1 MEVCEQ
7 SEGGHQPVLLDEVI
21 QRMEPKAGERYVDA
35 TFGGGGHTRALLEV
49 DASIEVIAFDRDP
62 DAQLRARSLSELF
75 GERFQLHSRNFS
87 EISNLAPQTFDAV
100 LFDFGLSSFQLDTA
114 NRGFSFREDAP
125 LDMRMN
131 PRAGQSAADFLE
143 NASEFELIRAVRQYG
158 EEKRWRRVVAAIIQA
173 RGSGQLLRTH
183 SFAHLVSD
191 AVGPQPYGR
200 QLRHPATR
208 TFQGVRIAVN
218 DELVAIEKALPA
230 AFDRLIPGGRLVAIS
245 FHSLEDRIVK
255 RFCRRMAGR
264 PEHARDSS
272 LQDERQVR
280 AELTV
285 TAAIKPTAKELA
297 ANPRSRSAR
306 MRVIRKI

>member
-1 MEVCEQ
+1 MLLLAVYILQMWVFLGICLLRLSDANMELRAQ

-62 DAQLRARSLSELF
+62 DARVRARAISELF
-75 GERFQLHSRNFS
+75 GERFQLHSKNFS
-87 EISNLAPQTFDAV
+87 EISNLAPQTFDAI

-114 NRGFSFREDAP
+114 NRGFSFRDDAP

-131 PRAGQSAADFLE
+131 PQAGMGAADFLE
-143 NASEFELIRAVRQYG
+143 NASEIELIRAVRQYG

-173 RGSGQLLRTH
+173 RGSGQLQRTH

-208 TFQGVRIAVN
+208 TSGY
-218 DELVAIEKALPA
+218 P
-230 AFDRLIPGGRLVAIS
+230 
-245 FHSLEDRIVK
+245 H
-255 RFCRRMAGR
+255 
-264 PEHARDSS
+264 
-272 LQDERQVR
+272 
-280 AELTV
+280 
-285 TAAIKPTAKELA
+285 
-297 ANPRSRSAR
+297 
-306 MRVIRKI
+306 